1 MADMRRI
8 VEILAYQVV
17 FRGMPL
23 RVALEILNS
32 NKDELKP
39 PKQDSHEPEPNRSR
53 TSDYHNTG
61 LLVS

>member
-17 FRGMPL
+17 LRGMPL

-32 NKDELKP
+32 NKDEPKP
-39 PKQDSHEPEPNRSR
+39 PKQDNPKPVHNRSR
-53 TSDYHNTG
+53 STDYHNTG